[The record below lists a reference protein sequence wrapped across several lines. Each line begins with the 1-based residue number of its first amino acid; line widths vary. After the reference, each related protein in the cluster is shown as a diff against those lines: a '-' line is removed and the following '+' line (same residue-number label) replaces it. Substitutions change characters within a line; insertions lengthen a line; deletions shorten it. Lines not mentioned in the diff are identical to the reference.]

1 MKERDLRLDL
11 IKLIAALMVVI
22 LHTIENGGGGGI
34 RSNACICLVH
44 LEYHYF
50 LQLTVI

>member
-22 LHTIENGGGGGI
+22 LHTIENGGGGVFAAMPVSAWYI
-34 RSNACICLVH
+34 WNTIIFCS
-44 LEYHYF
+44 
-50 LQLTVI
+50 